1 MQRES
6 IPQSRCSQGVD
17 KLLRRYLYVLWVF
30 PMFDHQRAQ
39 RELGA
44 SVFVVR
50 PAFLLGET
58 VDDFMAHWQLTRD
71 RSRRGIV
78 EVLIEEAV

>member
-17 KLLRRYLYVLWVF
+17 KLLRRDLYALRVF
-30 PMFDHQRAQ
+30 PMFAHLGAP

-44 SVFVVR
+44 SIFVVR

-58 VDDFMAHWQLTRD
+58 VDDFIAHWQITRD